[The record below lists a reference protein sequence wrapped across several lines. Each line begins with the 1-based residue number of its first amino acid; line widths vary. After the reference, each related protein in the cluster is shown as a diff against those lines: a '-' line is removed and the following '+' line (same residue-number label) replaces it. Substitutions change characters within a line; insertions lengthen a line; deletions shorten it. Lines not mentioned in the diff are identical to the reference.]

1 MAIGIQEKFEV
12 AAPIEAVWR
21 FVMDPRS
28 VATCMPGAALEEVVD
43 ERTFVGSIQVRVGA
57 ITTRYRGRVR
67 LTEVDEEIH
76 AVRMVA
82 DGKEAGGGTARGEM
96 SSRLRALP
104 GGRTE
109 VVAVA
114 SLDLSGRI
122 AQMGR
127 GMIEG
132 VSRELFRQ
140 FAARTRERL
149 EGSGAAPSAEASAG
163 SEPIPLLAVLAR
175 AIWSAILRLF
185 RRLVRRPAA

>member
-1 MAIGIQEKFEV
+1 MAIGIQERFEV

-28 VATCMPGAALEEVVD
+28 VATCMPGAALEEVID

-57 ITTRYRGRVR
+57 ITTHYRGRVR
-67 LTEVDEEIH
+67 LTDVDEETH

-82 DGKEAGGGTARGEM
+82 EGKEAAGGTAKGEM

-114 SLDLSGRI
+114 SLDLTGRV

-149 EGSGAAPSAEASAG
+149 EASAAAPSPAASAG
-163 SEPIPLLAVLAR
+163 SPPISLLALLAR
-175 AIWSAILRLF
+175 ALWSAILRLL
-185 RRLVRRPAA
+185 RRLLRRPAA